1 MSDKTN
7 MPTASKLILLFLR
20 VACSSCF
27 LRFVTTQRKL
37 MMESNPKANWKCCHI
52 SELKSYRSSCKVGSV
67 LAVSFTLTHPLRE
80 RLPVVITSN
89 IHRGRWPQS
98 NLSRHSFIR
107 IWVLP
112 VINNSKSSHQRCIKE
127 RLTVSSLFLAVG
139 PVETHS
145 LKHMRLVLLPVS
157 GLIRSLQ
164 RLSVRAGVSVYN
176 FNLMMKWKYPSGHGI
191 RKKKERRETL
201 HVSELR
207 EEQSGKPAPFK
218 VDRSK

>member
-1 MSDKTN
+1 MLSDFKVEILPIQLQGWMVWCTN
-7 MPTASKLILLFLR
+7 RPRCLVYSHSLR
-20 VACSSCF
+20 
-27 LRFVTTQRKL
+27 Q
-37 MMESNPKANWKCCHI
+37 
-52 SELKSYRSSCKVGSV
+52 
-67 LAVSFTLTHPLRE
+67 
-80 RLPVVITSN
+80 RLPVIITSN

-107 IWVLP
+107 IRGLP
-112 VINNSKSSHQRCIKE
+112 VINNSKSSHHRCIKE

-145 LKHMRLVLLPVS
+145 LTHMRLVLQAVS

-191 RKKKERRETL
+191 RKKRKKWNPPCEWIAGR
-201 HVSELR
+201 
-207 EEQSGKPAPFK
+207 AIW
-218 VDRSK
+218 